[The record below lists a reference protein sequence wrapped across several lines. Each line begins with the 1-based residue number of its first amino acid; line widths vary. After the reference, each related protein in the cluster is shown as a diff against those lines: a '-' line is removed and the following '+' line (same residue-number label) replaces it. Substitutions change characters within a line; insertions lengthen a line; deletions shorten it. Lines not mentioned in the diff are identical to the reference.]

1 MTSSSIRLAGE
12 NSEYV
17 FSPDESSLLYDGGN
31 HCRVFLGYDLRA
43 ERQVAVKVLFRSLT
57 EHPKNIE
64 RARREASIRMS
75 HPNLLQMLDFVVD
88 QEQEIYH
95 LISEYVPGQTLRKR
109 LEEYPGGLDFNE
121 ALGILDQICEGLKVL
136 HGHNPALFHRG
147 IDPANVMLAD
157 SGNVKIMDYGFI
169 KMASHEVSALTTPDD
184 FSEASVYV
192 APEVVRDDYKSDDAG
207 VDVYSIA
214 VLLYEMLNGEPP
226 FTQKHEVY
234 LQAEKQQLVYKPL
247 FKVNPALNNIL
258 KRALSP
264 QTEARFH
271 TVAAFQQAVYEAAQE
286 ILPPPIAITPPP
298 PMPVNPV
305 NQQKTAA
312 TTSRQKSGMGLAKM
326 WFFNLRS
333 PEETPSFGRFF
344 ILRENSDYPVAIEI
358 LVLVL
363 RLSIV
368 VVPVILL
375 INLF

>member
-17 FSPDESSLLYDGGN
+17 FSPNENSLLYDGGN
-31 HCRVFLGYDLRA
+31 HCRVFLGYDLHA

-109 LEEYPGGLDFNE
+109 LEEYPGGLEFNE
-121 ALGILDQICEGLKVL
+121 ALGILDQLCEGLKVL

-147 IDPANVMLAD
+147 LDPANVMLAD
-157 SGNVKIMDYGFI
+157 AGNVKIMDYGLI
-169 KMASHEVSALTTPDD
+169 KMAAHEVSALTTPDD

-192 APEVVRDDYKSDDAG
+192 APEVVRDDFKADDAG

-214 VLLYEMLNGEPP
+214 VLFYEMLSGEPP
-226 FTQKHEVY
+226 FMQKHQVF
-234 LQAEKQQLVYKPL
+234 LQEAKQQLIYKPL
-247 FKVNPALNNIL
+247 FSVNAGLNTVL

-264 QTEARFH
+264 QAEARFH
-271 TVAAFQQAVYEAAQE
+271 TVDAFQKAVHEAALE

-298 PMPVNPV
+298 PPINPV
-305 NQQKTAA
+305 NQQKTQAA
-312 TTSRQKSGMGLAKM
+312 TSPQRSGLGHVKM

-333 PEETPSFGRFF
+333 PEETPSFSRFF
-344 ILRENSDYPVAIEI
+344 ILRDNTTYPVALEVLI
-358 LVLVL
+358 LIL
-363 RLSIV
+363 RLGIAV
-368 VVPVILL
+368 MPLILL
-375 INLF
+375 IKLF

>member
-31 HCRVFLGYDLRA
+31 HCRVFLGYDLHA

-57 EHPKNIE
+57 ELPKNIE
-64 RARREASIRMS
+64 RARREASIRMN

-109 LEEYPGGLDFNE
+109 LAQYPGGLDFNE
-121 ALGILDQICEGLKVL
+121 ALDILDQICEGLKVL

-157 SGNVKIMDYGFI
+157 AGPVKIMDYGLI

-192 APEVVRDDYKSDDAG
+192 APEVVRDDFKSDDAG

-214 VLLYEMLNGEPP
+214 VLFYEMLSGEPP
-226 FTQKHEVY
+226 FTQKHQVF
-234 LQAEKQQLVYKPL
+234 LQEAKQQFVYKPL
-247 FKVNPALNNIL
+247 FSVNDGLNAVL

-264 QTEARFH
+264 QAEARFH
-271 TVAAFQQAVYEAAQE
+271 TVDAFRKAVHEAALE
-286 ILPPPIAITPPP
+286 LLPPPIEITPPP
-298 PMPVNPV
+298 PINPV
-305 NQQKTAA
+305 NQQKTQAA
-312 TTSRQKSGMGLAKM
+312 TSGQKSWLSLAKM

-344 ILRENSDYPVAIEI
+344 ILRDNTTYPIALEVLI
-358 LVLVL
+358 LIL
-363 RLSIV
+363 RLGITV
-368 VVPVILL
+368 MPLILL